1 MELYPSSS
9 LKFKS
14 SDINHSIPCPSKF
27 LDVSVYKSLQSK
39 EFKRFFYKNLHSDY
53 FIKILL
59 DSSNDDN
66 ILLEGIEFFSR
77 IDKDI
82 REAALIKIEEIDS
95 LHIAGY
101 NVINNI
107 IVFCF

>member
-14 SDINHSIPCPSKF
+14 GDINHSIPCPLKF

-59 DSSNDDN
+59 ESSNDDN

-82 REAALIKIEEIDS
+82 REAALVKIEEIDS
-95 LHIAGY
+95 LHIAGF
-101 NVINNI
+101 NVVFI
-107 IVFCF
+107 IVFF